1 MSNSDST
8 NEAQLPTTEQAYLEM
23 ADIFKEQMNK
33 KEKDLIVL
41 KEHQVRTF
49 KLVMMSY
56 TIFRMMDDILDNVD
70 FSELP
75 DIGFLLNNVTY
86 MRGQISEFLDHIHN
100 IKSEIVEIHLED
112 LHLFQEEED

>member
-1 MSNSDST
+1 MSNSDTT
-8 NEAQLPTTEQAYLEM
+8 NEQLPTTEQAYLEM
-23 ADIFKEQMNK
+23 AEIFKEQMNK
-33 KEKDLIVL
+33 KEKDLLIL

-70 FSELP
+70 FSDLP
-75 DIGFLLNNVTY
+75 DIRFLLNNVTY

-112 LHLFQEEED
+112 IQFQDEED